1 MNALE
6 GIRVLD
12 LTIWQQG
19 PMATAMLADWGA
31 DVIKIE
37 GPDSPDPGRSLVRYD
52 VDDGG
57 PNAYFETHNRNKR
70 GIVLDLKSE
79 LGRDVFY
86 RLVGATDVV
95 VQNFRPGVCERLA
108 IDYATLSRINP
119 RLVYCQAS
127 GFGLKGPDA
136 QRPALD
142 PLAQARGGLMSLTG
156 EPDAPPTRTFGGMA
170 DQVSAFLLS
179 YGIMVALFHRERTG
193 IGQMVDGSLL
203 QGQIAVQAF
212 NISSYLMSG
221 NYGGSPLPRIPRGL
235 TSPLWNQYK
244 AQDGRWLIVGMPQF
258 GRYWPPF
265 REAIHDATGEWLE
278 PDRLSLEWMR
288 MHAGELMQLI
298 ARLDSLFATQPAAFW
313 RDLFRRYDFIFE
325 IVNEYR
331 DLVNDPQITANA
343 MFTTLDHPSHG
354 PLPIVAPAVNL
365 SATPGTIRSPAPEFG
380 QHTEEVLLQA
390 GFTWEEIGELRNQGV
405 IGARNAH
412 PSPTRDTTAL
422 LPAHPEVSKE

>member
-19 PMATAMLADWGA
+19 PMSTAMLADWGA
-31 DVIKIE
+31 DVIKVE

-52 VDDGG
+52 VGDKG

-70 GIVLDLKSE
+70 GIVLDLKTE
-79 LGRDVFY
+79 AGRGVFY
-86 RLVGATDVV
+86 RLVRQADVV
-95 VQNFRPGVCERLA
+95 VQNFRPGVCERLE
-108 IDYATLSRINP
+108 IDYGTLSKINP

-136 QRPALD
+136 ERPALD
-142 PLAQARGGLMSLTG
+142 PLAQARGGLMSVTG

-170 DQVSAFLLS
+170 DQTSAFLLS
-179 YGIMVALFHRERTG
+179 YGIMVALFHRERAG
-193 IGQMVDGSLL
+193 EGQMVDGSLL
-203 QGQIAVQAF
+203 QGQIAAQAF

-221 NYGGSPLPRIPRGL
+221 TYGGSPMARIPRGL

-244 AQDGRWLIVGMPQF
+244 AQDGKWLMIGMPQF

-265 REAIHDATGEWLE
+265 REAMHEATGEWLE

-288 MHAGELMQLI
+288 TNAGELMQLI
-298 ARLDSLFATQPAAFW
+298 ASLDAIFLTQPAAFW
-313 RDLFRRYDFIFE
+313 RDLFRRYDFLFE
-325 IVNEYR
+325 VVSEYR
-331 DLVNDPQITANA
+331 DLENDPQIVENG
-343 MFTTLDHPSHG
+343 MFTTLEHPTHG
-354 PLPIVAPAVNL
+354 SLPIVSPAVNL

-380 QHTEEVLLQA
+380 QHTEEVLLEA
-390 GFTWEEIGELRNQGV
+390 GLSWDEIGALREQGV
-405 IGARNAH
+405 IGAR
-412 PSPTRDTTAL
+412 
-422 LPAHPEVSKE
+422 PEEKAKAG